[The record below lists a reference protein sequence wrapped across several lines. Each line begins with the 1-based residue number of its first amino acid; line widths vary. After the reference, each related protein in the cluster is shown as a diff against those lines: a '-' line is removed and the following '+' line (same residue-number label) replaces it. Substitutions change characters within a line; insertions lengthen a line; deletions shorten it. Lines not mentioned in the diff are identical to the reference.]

1 MKMIFNTNLSLLQIR
16 AFVPRLIL
24 YQIFVCSVQMR
35 VFVPG
40 GEDRPPTRSVRP
52 HLYRV
57 GLAPLQI
64 CHPHICTGEEKA
76 RYKCESIYTGTNLTP
91 VQISTPPSPPV
102 CLSPPHKY
110 LYVVV
115 HIHTPPVSLSFSS
128 RLVPLSSL
136 SRWGSDDVVGLGR
149 VRQAWRGRA
158 RRGRRGGA
166 GGCGWVRQERRR
178 RQAST
183 AWVGEEGQCGAGKG
197 LAGRTI
203 VSVSEVLFFL

>member
-1 MKMIFNTNLSLLQIR
+1 
-16 AFVPRLIL
+16 
-24 YQIFVCSVQMR
+24 
-35 VFVPG
+35 
-40 GEDRPPTRSVRP
+40 
-52 HLYRV
+52 
-57 GLAPLQI
+57 
-64 CHPHICTGEEKA
+64 
-76 RYKCESIYTGTNLTP
+76 
-91 VQISTPPSPPV
+91 
-102 CLSPPHKY
+102 
-110 LYVVV
+110 VVV